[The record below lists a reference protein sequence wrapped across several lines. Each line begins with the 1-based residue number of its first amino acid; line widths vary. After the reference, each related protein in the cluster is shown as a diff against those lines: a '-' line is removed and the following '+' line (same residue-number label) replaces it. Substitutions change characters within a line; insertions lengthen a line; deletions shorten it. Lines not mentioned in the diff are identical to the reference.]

1 MVSNLKPNIAY
12 IGLGSNLGDRVAY
25 LRSAVNAIQHLGDS
39 MSISSIYESEP
50 FGVGDEQQPMYL
62 NMAVSIKTILAPEQL
77 LSKLM
82 DIECAN
88 GRVRIRKNEPR
99 SLDLDVLM
107 FGDKKIETPA
117 LSVPHPRM
125 HERAFVMLPL
135 AEIAPH
141 SVHPVLQRTI
151 SEIAAGIPCQGV
163 RRIGEYLPLSRIEGG
178 AHEPK
183 STDIECA
190 GDARLTNPV

>member
-62 NMAVSIKTILAPEQL
+62 NMAVSVETKLDPEQL
-77 LSKLM
+77 MSELM
-82 DIECAN
+82 EIERAN
-88 GRVRIRKNEPR
+88 GRVRVRRNESR
-99 SLDLDVLM
+99 TLDLDVLM
-107 FGDKKIETPA
+107 FGEEILDTPD
-117 LSVPHPRM
+117 LTVPHPRM
-125 HERAFVMLPL
+125 HERGFVMLPL

-151 SEIAAGIPCQGV
+151 SGIAAGLSCQGV
-163 RRIGEYLPLSRIEGG
+163 RCIGNLDAALSQ
-178 AHEPK
+178 AT
-183 STDIECA
+183 S
-190 GDARLTNPV
+190 TNPV